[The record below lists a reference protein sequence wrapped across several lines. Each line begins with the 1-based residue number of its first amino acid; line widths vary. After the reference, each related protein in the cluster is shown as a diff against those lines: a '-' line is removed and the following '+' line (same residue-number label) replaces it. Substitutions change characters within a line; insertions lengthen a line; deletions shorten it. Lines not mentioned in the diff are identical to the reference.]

1 MLIFLAS
8 SKVTDVSCGRCSDV
22 SCGSCGCQS
31 KTLQEIFRVSEEM
44 QQILPNLKRLEN
56 SLHKDL
62 GSFAS
67 DMGPRALKLPPFP
80 TAALAF
86 RVQPEILM
94 GKAAAANLAAHLSRA
109 SKSLESIS
117 QDMVAAPTDNCSLE
131 AGKLDIEASR
141 LEVLDALSPSGKA
154 LDAFSPFEKTI
165 PPAPSASPSQDHPEL
180 HLALVSPASQRN
192 MAVRADATASVQIPR
207 LPVTSP
213 DQESA
218 STDQVSTSTV
228 ALASPGH
235 LVLLL

>member
-1 MLIFLAS
+1 M
-8 SKVTDVSCGRCSDV
+8 TDVSCGW
-22 SCGSCGCQS
+22 QS
-31 KTLQEIFRVSEEM
+31 ETLQQEFFRVSKEM

-94 GKAAAANLAAHLSRA
+94 GKAAAANLAAHLSKA
-109 SKSLESIS
+109 SKSLESIT
-117 QDMVAAPTDNCSLE
+117 QDMDAAPADVCADCSPE
-131 AGKLDIEASR
+131 AGKLDVEEPR

-154 LDAFSPFEKTI
+154 LDVFSPSEKTS

-180 HLALVSPASQRN
+180 NLAQVSPAGQRN
-192 MAVRADATASVQIPR
+192 MAVRADVTASVQIPG
-207 LPVTSP
+207 LPLTSP

-228 ALASPGH
+228 ALASASH
-235 LVLLL
+235 LVYSCSEKCSIAVSDY